1 MYFASVLR
9 VLTGLHRVA
18 VRLALSETIHEGV
31 CDAGKVLAG
40 IFLRQF
46 LRDLSSH
53 IADPK
58 TQHLALTRN
67 ESSQEF
73 QRVAASDENFAA
85 FTRF

>member
-46 LRDLSSH
+46 LGDLGGR

-58 TQHLALTRN
+58 TQHLALTHD
-67 ESSQEF
+67 EPSQEF

-85 FTRF
+85 FNLF